1 MNLFFQSFYIVAIM
15 LILSACNIDEE
26 VDKTDDNNDK
36 TTEMNEDT
44 PEENSHNSRE
54 DRKEETA
61 GDTWTYYEEV
71 KASEEFEEVSY
82 TIQDIGVSD
91 DAPMINDEG
100 ERVSTSALG
109 MTIKVENNSDSNVY
123 STNIDESILVTS
135 TGEKV
140 EADEI
145 FSDDLGGD
153 LHEEEKKEG
162 QLIFYPENG
171 KAADIEWIELNW
183 KSRIAENENSTE
195 DDSHKVKIEL
205 K

>member
-1 MNLFFQSFYIVAIM
+1 MNLFFQTFYILAIM
-15 LILSACNIDEE
+15 LILSACNIDEK
-26 VDKTDDNNDK
+26 VDKTDDNNNK

-44 PEENSHNSRE
+44 QEENSHRE
-54 DRKEETA
+54 ETKEEA
-61 GDTWTYYEEV
+61 PGDTWTYYEEV
-71 KASEEFEEVSY
+71 RASEEFEEVSY

-100 ERVSTSALG
+100 ERVSTSVLG
-109 MTIKVENNSDSNVY
+109 MTIKVENNSASNVY

-145 FSDDLGGD
+145 FSDDIGGD

-183 KSRIAENENSTE
+183 KSSIAENENSTE
-195 DDSHKVKIEL
+195 DGSHKVKIEL

>member
-1 MNLFFQSFYIVAIM
+1 MNSFFQTFYIVAI
-15 LILSACNIDEE
+15 LLLLSACNADEE
-26 VDKTDDNNDK
+26 VERTEDNNNN

-44 PEENSHNSRE
+44 QEENSHSSRE
-54 DRKEETA
+54 ETKA
-61 GDTWTYYEEV
+61 EAADDQWTYYEDV

-82 TIQDIGVSD
+82 TIKDIGVSD

-100 ERVSTSALG
+100 ERVSTSVLG
-109 MTIKVENNSDSNVY
+109 MTVKVENNSGSNAY
-123 STNIDESILVTS
+123 STNIDEAILITS

-183 KSRIAENENSTE
+183 KSSIVENENSSE
-195 DDSHKVKIEL
+195 DYDHRVKIEL